1 MAGDLYPLL
10 FDPVYKDYIWS
21 GSRLA
26 KRYPRTVPGGRCAES
41 WEVADRPEGMS
52 VVSNGPMAGAML
64 NELVARFGASLVGH
78 AAPKGPFPLLVKIID
93 AGEKLSVQVHPD
105 DGNAHL
111 TGGEAKTEMW
121 YALDTA
127 PKAAVYLG
135 FNGTVTAQSFSSAL
149 ASGSVEPLL
158 KQHSLSPG
166 DAIFVPG
173 GTVHAIG
180 AGCLLLEVQQN
191 SNTTYRVYDW
201 GRVDAKT
208 GKPRD
213 LHVDAAMKVIR
224 WSAERPAPVR
234 NVTPDGAGL
243 PRRIVRSKHFV
254 FDRYDLAK
262 PAVLDRSGASFD
274 IFFTAGGSARISAG
288 AGHADLQPGRS
299 CLVPAGLADCR
310 IEPAG
315 QTTILRIAVCG

>member
-1 MAGDLYPLL
+1 MAGVLYPLL
-10 FDPVYKDYIWS
+10 FNPLYKDYIWS

-26 KRYPRTVPGGRCAES
+26 KCYPRTVPGGRCAES
-41 WEVADRPEGMS
+41 WEIADRPEGMS
-52 VVSNGPMAGAML
+52 VVSNGPMAGARL
-64 NELVARFGASLVGH
+64 DELVARFGASLVGH
-78 AAPKGPFPLLVKIID
+78 AAPKGHFPLLVKIID

-105 DGNAHL
+105 DANAHL

-127 PKAAVYLG
+127 PQAGVYLG
-135 FNGTVTAQSFSSAL
+135 FNGAVTAQSFSAAL
-149 ASGSVEPLL
+149 AANAVEPLL
-158 KQHSLSPG
+158 KRHTVSPG

-213 LHVDAAMKVIR
+213 LHVDAAMKVIH
-224 WSAERPAPVR
+224 WSAKCPAPVR
-234 NVTPDGAGL
+234 NVAPGVDGR
-243 PRRIVRSKHFV
+243 PRRIVDSRHFV
-254 FDRYDLAK
+254 LDRYDLTK
-262 PAVLDRSGASFD
+262 PAALDRSGASFD
-274 IFFTAGGSARISAG
+274 IFFTANGSARISAG
-288 AGHADLQPGRS
+288 AGRADLQPGTS
-299 CLVPAGLADCR
+299 CLVPAGLSDCR

-315 QTTILRIAVCG
+315 QTNILRIAICG